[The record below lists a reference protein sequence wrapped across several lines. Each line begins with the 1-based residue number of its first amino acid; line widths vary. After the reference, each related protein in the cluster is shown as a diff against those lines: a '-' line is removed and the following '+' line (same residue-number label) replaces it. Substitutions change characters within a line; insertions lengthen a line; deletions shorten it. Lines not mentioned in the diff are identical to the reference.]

1 MQVKKTKYTI
11 LGSEVEE
18 AEDAAVSL
26 LKQDKGTSPA
36 AENEEGEEEL
46 VSSLPQ
52 IPTPTPN
59 VDELKVDEIV
69 KEILGHSDEDEDDLD
84 ENDIEFIPPRENDL
98 ETTYPGEELPSEYS
112 QVRDATIVSY
122 FMPLIHV
129 PKKKKSP

>member
-1 MQVKKTKYTI
+1 MQLKKTKYTI

-46 VSSLPQ
+46 VFSIPQ